1 MNTNYSLGI
10 ALKILNL
17 LLITIYSLLLIKF
30 GQGFAASQFCF
41 LIVLIALV
49 FLLPIVLFLKINLKL
64 TREAFKLHIL
74 RALFNCGGI
83 ISWVSALRHI
93 GANEA
98 TAISYTIPIFTS
110 ILAWLYCG
118 EKLNG
123 KCLIGVFFGI
133 IGTLIVLRPSF
144 DVNALG
150 ILYAAFSACMWACYD
165 IICKKQTKTEHYL
178 KQVFFNFLF
187 TALILLP
194 LSMLEWK
201 EVMIQNLFEIS
212 IISILS
218 ATNVVILFLAYRLA
232 PLILLMPFYY
242 LRLLFMAIA
251 TYLLFGEVLKIETII
266 GVLITSISS
275 GFIFWQQYKGKIK
288 L

>member
-49 FLLPIVLFLKINLKL
+49 FLLPTVLFLKINLKL
-64 TREAFKLHIL
+64 TRRVFKLHIL
-74 RALFNCGGI
+74 RAFFNCGGI

-110 ILAWLYCG
+110 ILAWFYCG

-123 KCLIGVFFGI
+123 KCLIGVFSGI

-178 KQVFFNFLF
+178 KQVFLTF
-187 TALILLP
+187 
-194 LSMLEWK
+194 
-201 EVMIQNLFEIS
+201 
-212 IISILS
+212 
-218 ATNVVILFLAYRLA
+218 
-232 PLILLMPFYY
+232 Y
-242 LRLLFMAIA
+242 LRL
-251 TYLLFGEVLKIETII
+251 
-266 GVLITSISS
+266 
-275 GFIFWQQYKGKIK
+275 
-288 L
+288 